1 MSESYAKPV
10 GEASASPP
18 ASGFVHLHVHS
29 EYSVLDGAVRIVP
42 LLERCQE
49 LGMNAVAITDHGVLS
64 SAVEFYKEA
73 TERGIKPIIGFEA
86 YVAPDR
92 FEKKTMD
99 WSHLTLLAENNT
111 GYQNLVRICSRGFL
125 DGFYYKPRVDKQ
137 VLREHSEGIIALT
150 GCLSGRMSKLLK
162 AGEKEAAIAE
172 VQELQDIFGEE
183 NVFIEIQNHGIV
195 EQQAINPL
203 VLEVAEETGRPLIAT
218 NDVHYLSQEDFS
230 AHEALLCVQT
240 GSTLDEKGMALPSND
255 FFLKSAEEMAANFSF
270 APEALS
276 NTAGIA
282 DRCNVTMDFG
292 KLLIP
297 GFETPD
303 GSEGNEYLRRLCEE
317 GLAKRYSEGVSSEVR
332 ERLEFELSTISD
344 MDFAS
349 YFLIVWDFVKFARD
363 NDVAVGPG
371 RGSAAGSLV
380 AFCLGITDIDPLK
393 YDLLFE
399 RFLNP
404 GRKSMPDIDIDFSP
418 VDREKVLAYVAERY
432 GRQNVAQIITFGT
445 MAARQATRDAG
456 RVMNI
461 PYGDVDRIVKF
472 IPEGPKIK
480 LADCLKPGQ
489 ELRQAYDEEELTKKI
504 IDLALPLEGLIR
516 QDSIHAA
523 GVVISDQP
531 LTDYVPL
538 QQKGEDAE
546 VITQF
551 TMKHV
556 EALGLLK
563 MDFLGLRNLDI
574 LKAAVRLIQ
583 DSKGEEIDL
592 SKLPLDDEKTF
603 EMLRQGQT
611 DGVFQLESSGM
622 KEAIREVSPTC
633 FEDIIALVA
642 LYRPGCMEHIPKFAR
657 NKKYPG
663 GIEYV
668 DPRLEEILEPT
679 YGVAVYQEQLIE
691 IAKKVGGLTPAEAD
705 DLRKSIGKKN
715 SGLLATLKNKFAE
728 GCRKNQVDTKAIEEL
743 WKLMEA
749 AAGYNFNKSHA
760 AAYAL
765 VAYQTAWLKANYP
778 VEYMAATI
786 SSVMSTKD
794 KVPFY
799 VSVCSRMGIKVLP
812 PDVNESGSD
821 FRVVGERI
829 RFGLTAVKNV
839 GGKVIDSIIATRE
852 LDGLF
857 TSVFDFCRRV
867 DSQMLKKNALE
878 SLIKCGAL
886 DSTGATRKGMITVM
900 EQALGVGSQSQQDS
914 LMGQGSIFDLVDD
927 GATQDVHDPEIPDG
941 EYSPRELTRLEKE
954 ILGIFVSGHPLIGLE
969 DEIAAAGAITVAQ
982 LQEVRDKTKVKVIGM
997 VGKVKRLTTKNGDP
1011 MAFFN
1016 LEDLE
1021 DSTEVVVFNKL
1032 YNKCNTLLEEDEVVV
1047 VKGRADLKGIDDD
1060 GRREVKIV
1068 ANEISEFVRRPE
1080 GSSGGDTKRK
1090 SAGDSGRE
1098 ARSAD
1103 DENGAG
1109 EGDQEAAGTVGK
1121 KVAGAI
1127 DDAGQKDEGIQ
1138 VAKVVQLSMNHGE
1151 IDPGVL
1157 NDMKDLCQSYPGCS
1171 PVIISMMTGD
1181 GLRRLKLGQQVDPA
1195 DEFIHRMQD
1204 LGGVRDVVVGPHAE
1218 IHAGSPA

>member
-1 MSESYAKPV
+1 MSESYATPV
-10 GEASASPP
+10 GEAPASPP

-49 LGMNAVAITDHGVLS
+49 LGMTAVAITDHGVLS

-73 TERGIKPIIGFEA
+73 TKRGIKPIIGFEA

-99 WSHLTLLAENNT
+99 WNHLTLLAENNT
-111 GYQNLVRICSRGFL
+111 GYQNLVRICSKGFL
-125 DGFYYKPRVDKQ
+125 EGFYYKPRVDKQ
-137 VLREHSEGIIALT
+137 VLRDHSEGIIALT

-162 AGEKEAAIAE
+162 AGDKDAAIAE
-172 VQELQDIFGEE
+172 VQDLQDIFGTD
-183 NVFIEIQNHGIV
+183 NVFIEIQNHGID

-203 VLEVAEETGRPLIAT
+203 VMEVATETGRPLVAT
-218 NDVHYLSQEDFS
+218 NDVHYLGEDDFS
-230 AHEALLCVQT
+230 AHEALLCIQT
-240 GSTLDEKGMALPSND
+240 GSSLDEKGMSLPSND
-255 FFLKSAEEMAANFSF
+255 FFFKDTTEMAEKFSSS
-270 APEALS
+270 PEALV
-276 NTAGIA
+276 NTAAIA
-282 DRCNVTMDFG
+282 DRCNVTMDFD

-297 GFETPD
+297 GFETAD
-303 GSEGNEYLRRLCEE
+303 GSDGNTYLRRLCEE
-317 GLAKRYSEGVSSEVR
+317 GLVRRYPDGISAEIR
-332 ERLEFELSTISD
+332 ERLEFELATISE

-349 YFLIVWDFVKFARD
+349 YFLIVWDFVKFSKD
-363 NDVAVGPG
+363 NDIAVGPG

-432 GRQNVAQIITFGT
+432 GRENVAQIITFGT

-472 IPEGPKIK
+472 IPEGPGIK

-489 ELRQAYDEEELTKKI
+489 ELKQAYDEEELTKKI

-523 GVVISDQP
+523 GVVISDRP

-551 TMKHV
+551 TMNYV

-574 LKAAVRLIQ
+574 LKAAVRLIH

-592 SKLPLDDEKTF
+592 SRLPLDDEKTF
-603 EMLRQGQT
+603 EMLRLGQS

-622 KEAIREVSPTC
+622 KEAIRDVGPTC

-642 LYRPGCMEHIPKFAR
+642 LYRPGPMEHISKFAR
-657 NKKYPG
+657 NKKYPD

-668 DPRLEEILEPT
+668 DPRLQEILEPT
-679 YGVAVYQEQLIE
+679 YGVAVYQEQLME

-715 SGLLATLKNKFAE
+715 PVLLATLKNKFVE
-728 GCRKNQVDTKAIEEL
+728 GCAKNQVEASAIEAL

-749 AAGYNFNKSHA
+749 AAGYSFNKSHA
-760 AAYAL
+760 AAYGL
-765 VAYQTAWLKANYP
+765 LAYQTAWLKANYP

-799 VSVCSRMGIKVLP
+799 VSVCSRMGIEVMP

-839 GGKVIDSIIATRE
+839 GGKVIDSIIAVRE
-852 LDGLF
+852 SDGPF

-867 DSQMLKKNALE
+867 DSQLLKKNALE

-886 DSTGATRKGMITVM
+886 DSTGASRMGMISVM

-914 LMGQGSIFDLVDD
+914 LLGQGSIFDLVDE
-927 GATQDVHDPEIPDG
+927 GASQDVHDPEIPSG
-941 EYSPRELTRLEKE
+941 EYGSRELSRLEKE
-954 ILGIFVSGHPLIGLE
+954 TLGIFVSGHPLVGLE
-969 DEIAAAGAITVAQ
+969 DEIAAASAITVAQ

-997 VGKVKRLTTKNGDP
+997 VGKIKRLTTKNGDP

-1021 DSTEVVVFNKL
+1021 DSTEVVVFNNL
-1032 YNKCNTLLEEDEVVV
+1032 YNKCNALLEEDEVVV
-1047 VKGRADLKGIDDD
+1047 VKGRVDLKGIDDD
-1060 GRREVKIV
+1060 GRREVKLV
-1068 ANEISEFVRRPE
+1068 ASDIKEFVRRKDS
-1080 GSSGGDTKRK
+1080 SSGGARK
-1090 SAGDSGRE
+1090 QKNDDGSGPQ
-1098 ARSAD
+1098 ARSAEEKNSND
-1103 DENGAG
+1103 SDESA
-1109 EGDQEAAGTVGK
+1109 T
-1121 KVAGAI
+1121 
-1127 DDAGQKDEGIQ
+1127 GI
-1138 VAKVVQLSMNHGE
+1138 VQLSVNHGE

-1157 NDMKDLCQSYPGCS
+1157 NDMRDLCDSYPGCS
-1171 PVIISMMTGD
+1171 PVIISMMTDD

-1195 DEFIHRMQD
+1195 DEFIHRMQG
-1204 LGGVRDVVVGPHAE
+1204 LGGVRDVIVSPP
-1218 IHAGSPA
+1218 AGIAASSPV

>member
-1 MSESYAKPV
+1 LSESYAKPV
-10 GEASASPP
+10 GEDPASPP

-49 LGMNAVAITDHGVLS
+49 LGMSAVAITDHGVLS

-73 TERGIKPIIGFEA
+73 TARGIKPIIGFEA

-111 GYQNLVRICSRGFL
+111 GYQNLVRICSTGFL

-137 VLREHSEGIIALT
+137 VLRDHSEGIIALT

-162 AGEKEAAIAE
+162 AGDKDAAIAE
-172 VQELQDIFGEE
+172 VRVLQDIFGQD
-183 NVFIEIQNHGIV
+183 NVYIEIQNHGID

-203 VLEVAEETGRPLIAT
+203 VQQVAEATGRPLVAT
-218 NDVHYLSQEDFS
+218 NDVHYLSQEDFA

-240 GSTLDEKGMALPSND
+240 GSTLEEKGMELPSND
-255 FFLKSAEEMAANFSF
+255 FFLKSYSEISDSFTF
-270 APEALS
+270 APEALA
-276 NTAGIA
+276 NTLEIA
-282 DRCNVTMDFG
+282 DRCNVTMDFD

-297 GFETPD
+297 VFKTPD
-303 GSEGNEYLRRLCEE
+303 GSEAYAYLRRLCEE
-317 GLAKRYSEGVSSEVR
+317 GLVWRYPEGVSTEIR
-332 ERLEFELSTISD
+332 ERLEFELTTISD

-349 YFLIVWDFVKFARD
+349 YFLIVWDFVKFSKD
-363 NDVAVGPG
+363 NDIAVGPG

-418 VDREKVLAYVAERY
+418 VDREKVLAYVAEHY
-432 GRQNVAQIITFGT
+432 GRENVAQIITFGT

-472 IPEGPKIK
+472 IPEGPGVK

-489 ELRQAYDEEELTKKI
+489 ELKLAYDEEELTKKI

-523 GVVISDQP
+523 GVVISDRP

-551 TMKHV
+551 TMGHV

-574 LKAAVRLIQ
+574 LKAAVKLIK

-592 SKLPLDDEKTF
+592 FSLPLDDEKTF
-603 EMLRQGQT
+603 EMLRMGQS

-622 KEAIREVSPTC
+622 KDAIRNVGPTC

-642 LYRPGCMEHIPKFAR
+642 LYRPGPMERIPEFAR
-657 NKKYPG
+657 NKKFPDG
-663 GIEYV
+663 VEYV
-668 DPRLEEILEPT
+668 DPRLQEILEPT
-679 YGVAVYQEQLIE
+679 YGVAVYQEQLME
-691 IAKKVGGLTPAEAD
+691 ITKKLGGFSPAEAD
-705 DLRKSIGKKN
+705 DLRKAIGKKKHELMA
-715 SGLLATLKNKFAE
+715 SLKNKFFA
-728 GCRKNQVDTKAIEEL
+728 GCKESEVAPEVIAEL
-743 WKLMEA
+743 WQWMVD
-749 AAGYNFNKSHA
+749 AAGYSFNKSHA

-765 VAYQTAWLKANYP
+765 IAYQTAWLKANYP

-799 VSVCSRMGIKVLP
+799 VNVCKGMGIEVMP

-821 FRVVGERI
+821 FRVVGDRI

-839 GGKVIDSIIATRE
+839 GGKVIESIIATRE
-852 LDGLF
+852 QDGPF

-867 DSQMLKKNALE
+867 DSQSLKKNALE

-886 DSTGATRKGMITVM
+886 DSTGASRKGMIAVM
-900 EQALGVGSQSQQDS
+900 EQALGMGSQSQQDS
-914 LMGQGSIFDLVDD
+914 LLGQGSIFDLVDEGD
-927 GATQDVHDPEIPDG
+927 SKDVHDPKIPAG
-941 EYSPRELTRLEKE
+941 EYSSRELTKLEKE
-954 ILGIFVSGHPLIGLE
+954 TLGIFISGHPLIGLADQIE
-969 DEIAAAGAITVAQ
+969 AAGAITVAQ
-982 LQEVRDKTKVKVIGM
+982 LQEVRDKTSVKVIGM

-1032 YNKCNTLLEEDEVVV
+1032 YNKCNSLLEEDAVVV
-1047 VKGRADLKGIDDD
+1047 VKGRTDLKGIDDD
-1060 GRREVKIV
+1060 GRRDVKIV
-1068 ANEISEFVRRPE
+1068 ASSISEFVRRPE
-1080 GSSGGDTKRK
+1080 GSGGGNGITKNTGKNKGRQQAAADESGVD
-1090 SAGDSGRE
+1090 AGHVADADSESDAGEDGAGPRE
-1098 ARSAD
+1098 A
-1103 DENGAG
+1103 E
-1109 EGDQEAAGTVGK
+1109 
-1121 KVAGAI
+1121 
-1127 DDAGQKDEGIQ
+1127 
-1138 VAKVVQLSMNHGE
+1138 VVELSVNHGE

-1157 NDMKDLCQSYPGCS
+1157 NDMKDLCDSYPGCS
-1171 PVIISMMTGD
+1171 PVIISMTTDD
-1181 GLRRLKLGQQVDPA
+1181 GIRRLQLGQQVDPA
-1195 DEFIHRMQD
+1195 DEFIHRMQG
-1204 LGGVRDVVVGPHAE
+1204 LGGVRDVVVGPAVDLR
-1218 IHAGSPA
+1218 AGAPA

>member
-1 MSESYAKPV
+1 S
-10 GEASASPP
+10 
-18 ASGFVHLHVHS
+18 
-29 EYSVLDGAVRIVP
+29 
-42 LLERCQE
+42 C
-49 LGMNAVAITDHGVLS
+49 
-64 SAVEFYKEA
+64 AVEFYKEA
-73 TERGIKPIIGFEA
+73 TRRGIKPIIGFEA

-99 WSHLTLLAENNT
+99 WNHLTLLAENNT
-111 GYQNLVRICSRGFL
+111 GYQNLVRICSKGFL
-125 DGFYYKPRVDKQ
+125 EGFYYKPRVDKQ

-150 GCLSGRMSKLLK
+150 GCLSGRISKLLK
-162 AGEKEAAIAE
+162 AGDKEAAVAE
-172 VQELQDIFGEE
+172 VQDLQDIFGPD
-183 NVFIEIQNHGIV
+183 NVYIEIQNHGID

-203 VLEVAEETGRPLIAT
+203 VMEVAAETGRPLVAT
-218 NDVHYLSQEDFS
+218 NDVHYLGEDDFS
-230 AHEALLCVQT
+230 AHEALLCIQT
-240 GSTLDEKGMALPSND
+240 GSNLDEKGMSLPSND
-255 FFLKSAEEMAANFSF
+255 FFFKDAAEMAERFSY
-270 APEALS
+270 APEALT
-276 NTAGIA
+276 NTTAIA
-282 DRCNVTMDFG
+282 DRCNVTMDFD

-297 GFETPD
+297 GFQTDD
-303 GSEGNEYLRRLCEE
+303 GSDGNSYLRRLCEE
-317 GLAKRYSEGVSSEVR
+317 GLARRYPDGVTDEIT
-332 ERLEFELSTISD
+332 ERLEFELATISE

-349 YFLIVWDFVKFARD
+349 YFLIVWDFVKFSRD
-363 NDVAVGPG
+363 NDIAVGPG

-432 GRQNVAQIITFGT
+432 GRENVAQIITFGT

-472 IPEGPKIK
+472 IPEGPGIK
-480 LADCLKPGQ
+480 LAECLKPGQ

-523 GVVISDQP
+523 GVVISDRP

-538 QQKGEDAE
+538 QQKGEDSE

-551 TMKHV
+551 TMGHV

-574 LKAAVRLIQ
+574 LKAAVRLIK

-592 SKLPLDDEKTF
+592 SRLPLDDEKTF
-603 EMLRQGQT
+603 EMLRQGQS

-622 KEAIREVSPTC
+622 KDAIRDVGPTC

-642 LYRPGCMEHIPKFAR
+642 LYRPGPMEYIPKFAR
-657 NKKYPG
+657 NKKFPE
-663 GIEYV
+663 GIEYL
-668 DPRLEEILEPT
+668 DPRLQEILEPT
-679 YGVAVYQEQLIE
+679 YGVAVYQEQLME
-691 IAKKVGGLTPAEAD
+691 IAKKVGGLSPAEAD
-705 DLRKSIGKKN
+705 DLRKSIGKK
-715 SGLLATLKNKFAE
+715 SLELLATLKSKFAE
-728 GCRKNQVDTKAIEEL
+728 GCRKNEVEAAAIEEL
-743 WKLMEA
+743 WRLMEK
-749 AAGYNFNKSHA
+749 AAGYSFNKSHA
-760 AAYAL
+760 AAYGL
-765 VAYQTAWLKANYP
+765 LAYQTAWLKANYP

-799 VSVCSRMGIKVLP
+799 VSVCKRMGIEVMP

-821 FRVVGERI
+821 FRVVADRI

-839 GGKVIDSIIATRE
+839 GGKVIESIIATRE
-852 LDGLF
+852 LDGPF

-886 DSTGATRKGMITVM
+886 DSTGASRKGMISMM
-900 EQALGVGSQSQQDS
+900 EQALGMGSQSQQDS

-927 GATQDVHDPEIPDG
+927 GASHDVHDPEIPAG
-941 EYSPRELTRLEKE
+941 EFEPRELTRLEKE
-954 ILGIFVSGHPLIGLE
+954 TLGIFISGHPLIGLE
-969 DEIAAAGAITVAQ
+969 EEIAEAGAITVAQ
-982 LQEVRDKTKVKVIGM
+982 LQEARDQDKVKVIGM
-997 VGKVKRLTTKNGDP
+997 VGKVKRLTTKKGDP
-1011 MAFFN
+1011 MAFFD

-1032 YNKCNTLLEEDEVVV
+1032 YNKCNPLLEEDEVVV
-1047 VKGRADLKGIDDD
+1047 VRGRVDLKGIDDD

-1068 ANEISEFVRRPE
+1068 ASAISEFVRRPE
-1080 GSSGGDTKRK
+1080 GSGSGP
-1090 SAGDSGRE
+1090 
-1098 ARSAD
+1098 
-1103 DENGAG
+1103 G
-1109 EGDQEAAGTVGK
+1109 EGDGAASGDAAEMNQDPAQMTGAGNKEAEASE
-1121 KVAGAI
+1121 A
-1127 DDAGQKDEGIQ
+1127 E
-1138 VAKVVQLSMNHGE
+1138 VVELSVNHGE
-1151 IDPGVL
+1151 IDPDVL
-1157 NDMKDLCQSYPGCS
+1157 TDMKDLCDSYPGCS
-1171 PVIISMMTGD
+1171 PVIISMMTDD
-1181 GLRRLKLGQQVDPA
+1181 GVRRLQLGQQVDPA
-1195 DEFIHRMQD
+1195 EEFIHRMQG
-1204 LGGVRDVVVGPHAE
+1204 LGGVRDVIVGPSAE
-1218 IHAGSPA
+1218 IHAGAPA

>member
-1 MSESYAKPV
+1 MS
-10 GEASASPP
+10 
-18 ASGFVHLHVHS
+18 
-29 EYSVLDGAVRIVP
+29 
-42 LLERCQE
+42 
-49 LGMNAVAITDHGVLS
+49 AVAITDHGVLS

-73 TERGIKPIIGFEA
+73 TKRGIKPIIGFEA

-111 GYQNLVRICSRGFL
+111 GYQNLVRICSKGFL
-125 DGFYYKPRVDKQ
+125 EGFYYKPRVDKQ

-162 AGEKEAAIAE
+162 AGDKEAAVAE
-172 VQELQDIFGEE
+172 VQELQDIFGSE
-183 NVFIEIQNHGIV
+183 NVFIEIQNHGIE
-195 EQQAINPL
+195 EQTAINPL
-203 VLEVAEETGRPLIAT
+203 VVEVAAEAGRPLIAT

-240 GSTLDEKGMALPSND
+240 GSTLEEKGMALPSND
-255 FFLKSAEEMAANFSF
+255 FFLKSAEEMAAGFSI
-270 APEALS
+270 APEALA
-276 NTAGIA
+276 NTIEIA
-282 DRCNVTMDFG
+282 DRCNVTMEFD

-297 GFETPD
+297 GFETAD
-303 GSEGNEYLRRLCEE
+303 GSDGNAYLRRLCEE
-317 GLAKRYSEGVSSEVR
+317 GLARRYPEGVSAEVR
-332 ERLEFELSTISD
+332 ERLEFELATIGE

-349 YFLIVWDFVKFARD
+349 YFLIVWDFVKFSKD
-363 NDVAVGPG
+363 NDIAVGPG

-432 GRQNVAQIITFGT
+432 GRENVAQIITFGT

-472 IPEGPKIK
+472 IPEGPGIK

-489 ELRQAYDEEELTKKI
+489 ELKQAYDDEELTKKI

-523 GVVISDQP
+523 GVVISDRP

-551 TMKHV
+551 TMGHV

-574 LKAAVRLIQ
+574 LKAAVRLIK
-583 DSKGEEIDL
+583 DSKGEDIDL
-592 SKLPLDDEKTF
+592 SSLPLDDEKTF
-603 EMLRQGQT
+603 EMLRLGQS

-622 KEAIREVSPTC
+622 KDAIRNVGPTC

-642 LYRPGCMEHIPKFAR
+642 LYRPGPMEHIPEFAR
-657 NKKYPG
+657 NKKFPDG
-663 GIEYV
+663 VEYV
-668 DPRLEEILEPT
+668 DPRLQEILEPT
-679 YGVAVYQEQLIE
+679 YGVAVYQEQLME
-691 IAKKVGGLTPAEAD
+691 IAKKLAGFSPAEAD
-705 DLRKSIGKKN
+705 DLRKAIAKKKRDLME
-715 SGLLATLKNKFAE
+715 SLKSKFVA
-728 GCRKNQVDTKAIEEL
+728 GCKANEVDPGAIEGL
-743 WKLMEA
+743 WKLMDD
-749 AAGYNFNKSHA
+749 AGDYSFNKSHA
-760 AAYAL
+760 AAYGL
-765 VAYQTAWLKANYP
+765 LAYQTAWLKANYP

-799 VSVCSRMGIKVLP
+799 VSVCNRMGIEVMP

-821 FRVVGERI
+821 FRVVGDRI

-839 GGKVIDSIIATRE
+839 GGKVIESIIAARE
-852 LDGLF
+852 MDGPF

-867 DSQMLKKNALE
+867 DSQQLKKNALE

-886 DSTGATRKGMITVM
+886 DSTGASRKGMIAIM
-900 EQALGVGSQSQQDS
+900 EQALGMGSQSQQDS
-914 LMGQGSIFDLVDD
+914 LLGQGSIFDLVDD
-927 GATQDVHDPEIPDG
+927 GASHDVHDPEIPAD
-941 EYSPRELTRLEKE
+941 EYGPRELSRLEKE
-954 ILGIFVSGHPLIGLE
+954 TLGIFVSGHPLVGLE

-982 LQEVRDKTKVKVIGM
+982 LQEVRDKTSVKVIGM
-997 VGKVKRLTTKNGDP
+997 VGKVKRLTTKSGDP

-1032 YNKCNTLLEEDEVVV
+1032 YNKCNALLEEDEVLV
-1047 VKGRADLKGIDDD
+1047 VKGRVDLKGIDDD

-1068 ANEISEFVRRPE
+1068 ASSISEFVRRPE
-1080 GSSGGDTKRK
+1080 GSSGGAARRK
-1090 SAGDSGRE
+1090 SKDESSSRPRVDEKNGDSEGGN
-1098 ARSAD
+1098 AAT
-1103 DENGAG
+1103 GMAG
-1109 EGDQEAAGTVGK
+1109 EQEIAGNNQARDGNSVQTEGTEPAAG
-1121 KVAGAI
+1121 I
-1127 DDAGQKDEGIQ
+1127 
-1138 VAKVVQLSMNHGE
+1138 VQLSVDHGE
-1151 IDPGVL
+1151 IDPDVL
-1157 NDMKDLCQSYPGCS
+1157 TDMKDLCDSYPGCS
-1171 PVIISMMTGD
+1171 PVIISMMTDD

-1195 DEFIHRMQD
+1195 DEFIHRMQG
-1204 LGGVRDVVVGPHAE
+1204 LGGVRDVFVGSPAE